1 MSADRVDSI
10 AAGRALVDGDRQADY
25 GDSGSMMAN
34 VARAW
39 SGVLG
44 YTITPKQVALC
55 MAALKLVRENYRAKA
70 DNLADA
76 QGYILIAERIEHA
89 GWTSTA
95 SPAAGPATAP

>member
-1 MSADRVDSI
+1 VSADRVDSI
-10 AAGRALVDGDRQADY
+10 AAGRTLVDGDRQADY

-70 DNLADA
+70 DNQADA

-89 GWTSTA
+89 GWTATA
-95 SPAAGPATAP
+95 SLAAGPATAP

>member
-1 MSADRVDSI
+1 MTEPGGQPFVSPEVAKPSLYEQ
-10 AAGRALVDGDRQADY
+10 AQALVDGDRQAMY
-25 GDSGSMMAN
+25 GDPVEHLTN

-55 MAALKLVRENYRAKA
+55 MATLKLVRESYKSQP

-76 QGYILIAERIEHA
+76 HGYLLIAERIQQA
-89 GWTSTA
+89 GKW
-95 SPAAGPATAP
+95 